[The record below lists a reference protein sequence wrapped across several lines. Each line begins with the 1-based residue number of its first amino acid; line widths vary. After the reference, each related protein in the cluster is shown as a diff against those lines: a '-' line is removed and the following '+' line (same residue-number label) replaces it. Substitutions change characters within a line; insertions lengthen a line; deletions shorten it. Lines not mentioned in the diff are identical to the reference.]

1 MLATPPVF
9 ITRAPRDVAAW
20 SALFDLQRLPVL
32 ESTAAALEEMRVM
45 EDGVDAHMLAEA
57 IVSDPL
63 MTLKLLAH
71 VAHLRRGRDGGEVET
86 VTQALVMLGIPPFFR
101 AFGPQ
106 QTPQAWL
113 AGQPEALAG
122 FEAVLSRSHRAA
134 RFAMGFA
141 VHRMDHDAPV
151 IHEAALLHDFAEL
164 LLWLHAPALALQIA
178 GLQAA
183 DNTLRSAVAQQA
195 VLNTDLAALQHALML
210 AWRLPSL
217 LVRITDNHSKEP
229 TSQVRNVLLAIAV
242 ARHSALGWD
251 NAALPDDVRSV
262 AALLHLSQD
271 AALRLLREIDSD

>member
-45 EDGVDAHMLAEA
+45 EDGVDAHMLADA
-57 IVSDPL
+57 VVSDPL